1 MWISTL
7 MKQVKPGDPTKH
19 PLEMVNTNIIRELV
33 VFSIAYALKS
43 HTKRRLDGLTLVP
56 LIVEFL
62 DDIYVKIVH
71 KILAI
76 NT

>member
-1 MWISTL
+1 

-19 PLEMVNTNIIRELV
+19 PLEMVNINIIRELV
-33 VFSIAYALKS
+33 VPLKS